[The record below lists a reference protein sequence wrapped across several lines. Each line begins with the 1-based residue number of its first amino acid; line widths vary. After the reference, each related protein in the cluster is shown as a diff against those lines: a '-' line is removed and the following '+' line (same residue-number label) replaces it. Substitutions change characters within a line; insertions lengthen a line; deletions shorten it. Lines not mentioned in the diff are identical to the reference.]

1 MALPILQRS
10 VSKEPE
16 EICFPGFS
24 SSGPGDADEEI
35 CKEIELKAF
44 IMPKTDGMAVYIT
57 SQTCR
62 VFFRDSSLQTAL
74 PHDRW

>member
-1 MALPILQRS
+1 MVLPILQWN

-24 SSGPGDADEEI
+24 SAGPGDADEEI

-44 IMPKTDGMAVYIT
+44 IIPKTDGMAV
-57 SQTCR
+57 
-62 VFFRDSSLQTAL
+62 
-74 PHDRW
+74 